1 MTESKQSKK
10 DVQKR
15 SEHNDEDELYR
26 SGNNDKGKPN
36 RLKQR
41 NDDEQK
47 ELKPKCTTPPN
58 DVNQNNDETLK
69 QGVTPKNRDKKEINQ
84 LIAHIQK
91 FPEDKEAQE
100 KIVLHYEGLVHSL
113 AGKYSRNQGNHEDLV
128 QVGMIG
134 LLIAVKRF
142 DEEYGK
148 SFEAF
153 AIPTIIG
160 EIKRFIRD
168 KTWGVHVP
176 RRIKELGPKINRA
189 VEELTNTLQK
199 SPSVSDIAKHLHV
212 SEEEVLETMEMTKSY
227 RALSIDYTHETNAD
241 SGSFTLLDLVGVKE
255 DNYEKVDIHLVL
267 ESIFPALP
275 EREQEILKLTFFEN
289 LSQQE
294 VGELLGLSQ
303 MHVSRLQ
310 RRSLRK
316 LREILGSDN
325 FYIFD

>member
-1 MTESKQSKK
+1 MTESKQSK
-10 DVQKR
+10 
-15 SEHNDEDELYR
+15 EDEQKSVKKNGLGDCR
-26 SGNNDKGKPN
+26 VKQSNVHNQHQW
-36 RLKQR
+36 KQR
-41 NDDEQK
+41 NKANENKNKNESSKQTVENSDRDDKASSMCSVSEH
-47 ELKPKCTTPPN
+47 EEN
-58 DVNQNNDETLK
+58 
-69 QGVTPKNRDKKEINQ
+69 KEIYQ
-84 LIAHIQK
+84 LISHIQK
-91 FPEDKEAQE
+91 FPEDQHAQE
-100 KIVLHYEGLVHSL
+100 KIVLQYEWLVHSL
-113 AGKYSRNQGNHEDLV
+113 AGKYSRNKGNHEDLV

-142 DEEYGK
+142 NESYGK

-189 VEELTNTLQK
+189 VDELTNTLQK
-199 SPSVSDIAKHLHV
+199 SPSVKDISVHLQV

-241 SGSFTLLDLVGVKE
+241 SSSFTLLDLVGVKE
-255 DNYEKVDIHLVL
+255 DNYEKVDTHLVL